1 MIKKINSEY
10 KVNDNNKFIVTMGT
24 YNKKNPDVI
33 YSIISTYITP
43 KSENINDSIF
53 NDISKRISKNIK
65 KSINN
70 IGICENN
77 VIVVSDVASNRML
90 CGKPTYFD
98 MEIYFKPQKNEIE
111 TNKFKDISKTIYD
124 TYVKNV
130 LTNIE
135 DVLTSNDFE
144 ISKYKNKVE
153 KRTI

>member
-10 KVNDNNKFIVTMGT
+10 KVDDNNKFIVTMGT

-33 YSIISTYITP
+33 YSIISTYVTP
-43 KSENINDSIF
+43 KSENINDGIF
-53 NDISKRISKNIK
+53 NDISKHISKSIK

-77 VIVVSDVASNRML
+77 VIVVSDVAANRML

-98 MEIYFKPQKNEIE
+98 MEIYFKPHKNEIE

-124 TYVKNV
+124 TYVRNV

-135 DVLTSNDFE
+135 DVLTNNDFE
-144 ISKYKNKVE
+144 ISKHKNKVE